1 MHRVSIYAKLRV
13 KYSRRANCSPRVA
26 RPWRPRAIAWAGPD
40 AFSRD
45 RFYELDSWYKARIQ
59 KPELLPKLHVIDPDL
74 IVDNYEDKIRSRKE
88 RTIDIGFKRNE
99 IVPNKMT
106 EETKNNLEELAVMN
120 QLLIDLDAVESSNQ
134 LGLAEHF
141 SVFEDLFMPG
151 VFFNNVQSVEVIFG
165 ESASR
170 EKMLFGNTIRA
181 STAAR
186 PPVVTIERPQSGTNA
201 LTTMLLLNL
210 EGPGQQQA
218 VEDSMTNETSWQVKP
233 LGSVP
238 PSSAQDQLL
247 ARLEN
252 RQLLHWMVA
261 NIPDGRD
268 GVDAGHEVVPYLQP
282 VPFYGTGYHRF
293 AFLLFRHRQ
302 PIDVSDFAL
311 KGSDSLIARTFSTN
325 AFYKQ
330 FEDRMSPSALRFC
343 QIKWDESCD
352 QTLHGLGF
360 KSPRYWYEWN
370 KQMSPDQKEYPMK
383 PMPFHYY
390 LDMYRNPET
399 VRREVQRKRLEKLV
413 KLKPGEKLEPEPYPD
428 IDYMKNWSEK
438 PFFEHERLMK
448 ENVGEG
454 VWAALYSDYENPM
467 EQHDMAKYRRT
478 KETEPPVNIFV

>member
-74 IVDNYEDKIRSRKE
+74 IVDNYADKIRSRKE

-151 VFFNNVQSVEVIFG
+151 VFFHNVQSVEVIFG
-165 ESASR
+165 GSASR

-181 STAAR
+181 STAAH
-186 PPVVTIERPQSGTNA
+186 PPV
-201 LTTMLLLNL
+201 
-210 EGPGQQQA
+210 
-218 VEDSMTNETSWQVKP
+218 
-233 LGSVP
+233 
-238 PSSAQDQLL
+238 
-247 ARLEN
+247 
-252 RQLLHWMVA
+252 
-261 NIPDGRD
+261 
-268 GVDAGHEVVPYLQP
+268 
-282 VPFYGTGYHRF
+282 
-293 AFLLFRHRQ
+293 
-302 PIDVSDFAL
+302 
-311 KGSDSLIARTFSTN
+311 
-325 AFYKQ
+325 
-330 FEDRMSPSALRFC
+330 
-343 QIKWDESCD
+343 
-352 QTLHGLGF
+352 
-360 KSPRYWYEWN
+360 
-370 KQMSPDQKEYPMK
+370 
-383 PMPFHYY
+383 
-390 LDMYRNPET
+390 
-399 VRREVQRKRLEKLV
+399 EVQRKRLEKLV